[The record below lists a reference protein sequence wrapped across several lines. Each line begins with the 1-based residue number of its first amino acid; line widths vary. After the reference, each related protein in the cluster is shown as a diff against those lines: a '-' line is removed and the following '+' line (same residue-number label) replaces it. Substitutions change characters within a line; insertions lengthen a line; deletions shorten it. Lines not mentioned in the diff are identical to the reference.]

1 MLSHNSGSAAQGAQ
15 DLSIS
20 KGDLGRRPRI
30 VSARSDNKMMAF
42 PLRGPFYFCLAPITI
57 QQPRRMPTDRST
69 KMHSLPI
76 SNQRYTEPRNVRS
89 M

>member
-30 VSARSDNKMMAF
+30 VSARSDNKMMAAAAF
-42 PLRGPFYFCLAPITI
+42 PLRGPFYFCLPAITI
-57 QQPRRMPTDRST
+57 QQPRRITT
-69 KMHSLPI
+69 NQPI
-76 SNQRYTEPRNVRS
+76 NQDALLADF
-89 M
+89 